1 MTYDTSQ
8 LCCGVV
14 HLNGVAMKDIYEK
27 VIELAEKGQFS
38 VLATIIT
45 QTGSTPRGIGTKFVI
60 KEDGSFEGTI
70 GGGQLEAKVLEEA
83 KEVFKTRAPLRLN
96 FVLKGTDVE
105 KSEMLCGGDA
115 EVFLEPVSPDNPEHI
130 DILRKAVEVIGQG
143 GIGMMAMAID
153 ATRWEGKHIPKIFLE
168 SDAGGVGSLAGQSN
182 IEDQLAGEM
191 KSILKKRQPINIT
204 FEDAGGKQIEFYV
217 EPVMP
222 EPTLY
227 IFGGGH
233 VSLQIVPL
241 AAMVGF
247 KVVVIDD
254 RPEFADPKKFPE
266 AMSVHEYPFE
276 GVFDRFPID
285 QSSYIVIVT
294 RGHLHDRTVV
304 TQSLKSQARYI
315 GMIGSRRKR
324 AIVYKKL
331 LEEGFTQADLDRV
344 YSPIGIDI
352 EAETPEEIAVSI
364 VAELI
369 KVRAEI

>member
-1 MTYDTSQ
+1 
-8 LCCGVV
+8 
-14 HLNGVAMKDIYEK
+14 MKDIYEK
-27 VIELAEKGQFS
+27 VIELAEKGRFS
-38 VLATIIT
+38 VLATIIR

-60 KEDGSFEGTI
+60 MEEGSFEGTI

-83 KEVFKTRAPLRLN
+83 KEVFKIRAPLRLN

-105 KSEMLCGGDA
+105 KTEMLCGGDA
-115 EVFLEPVSPDNPEHI
+115 EVFLEPVSPDNPGHI
-130 DILRKAVEVIGQG
+130 DIYKRAIEVIGRG
-143 GIGMMAMAID
+143 GAGMMVTAVD
-153 ATRWEGKHIPKIFLE
+153 TKRWKSGQVPKIFLE
-168 SDAGGVGSLAGQSN
+168 PDAGSVGSLAGHPG
-182 IEDQLAGEM
+182 IEDRLAGEM
-191 KSILKKRQPINIT
+191 SSILKKRQPINVT
-204 FEDAGGKQIEFYV
+204 FGDAGAEQVEFFV
-217 EPVMP
+217 DPVMSEPV
-222 EPTLY
+222 LY
-227 IFGGGH
+227 VFGGGH

-254 RPEFADPKKFPE
+254 RPEFADPRKFPE

-276 GVFDRFPID
+276 GVFDRLPID

-304 TQSLKSQARYI
+304 IQSLKSQARYT

-331 LEEGFTQADLDRV
+331 LEEGFTQADLDRI

-352 EAETPEEIAVSI
+352 QAETPEEIAVSI

-369 KVRAEI
+369 KVRAEVL

>member
-1 MTYDTSQ
+1 
-8 LCCGVV
+8 
-14 HLNGVAMKDIYEK
+14 MKDIYEK

-60 KEDGSFEGTI
+60 KEDSSFEGTI

-115 EVFLEPVSPDNPEHI
+115 EVFLEPVSPDNPGQI
-130 DILRKAVEVIGQG
+130 DLLKKAVDVIGQG
-143 GIGMMAMAID
+143 GSGMMAMAVD
-153 ATRWEGKHIPKIFLE
+153 ANRWEGGQVPKIFLE
-168 SDAGGVGSLAGQSN
+168 PNAGSVGSLTGHPG
-182 IEDQLAGEM
+182 IEDRLAGEM
-191 KSILKKRQPINIT
+191 SSILRKRQPINVT
-204 FEDAGGKQIEFYV
+204 FGDAKGEQIEFYV
-217 EPVMP
+217 EPVMS
-222 EPTLY
+222 EPVLY
-227 IFGGGH
+227 VFGGGH
-233 VSLQIVPL
+233 VSLQIVPM
-241 AAMVGF
+241 AALVGF
-247 KVVVIDD
+247 NVVVIDD

-276 GVFDRFPID
+276 GVFDRLPID

-304 TQSLKSQARYI
+304 MQALKTQARYI
-315 GMIGSRRKR
+315 GMMGSRRKK

-331 LEEGFTQADLDRV
+331 SEEGFTQTDLDRI
-344 YSPIGIDI
+344 YSPIGIGI
-352 EAETPEEIAVSI
+352 EAETPEELAVSI

-369 KVRAEI
+369 KVRAEVLP

>member
-1 MTYDTSQ
+1 
-8 LCCGVV
+8 
-14 HLNGVAMKDIYEK
+14 MKDIYEK
-27 VIELAEKGQFS
+27 VIELAEKGRFS
-38 VLATIIT
+38 VLATIIR

-60 KEDGSFEGTI
+60 MEDGSFEGTI

-83 KEVFKTRAPLRLN
+83 KEVFKIRAPLRLN

-105 KSEMLCGGDA
+105 KTEMLCGGDA
-115 EVFLEPVSPDNPEHI
+115 EVFLEPVSPDNPGHI
-130 DILRKAVEVIGQG
+130 DIYKRAIEVIGRG
-143 GIGMMAMAID
+143 GAGMMVTAVD
-153 ATRWEGKHIPKIFLE
+153 TKRWRSGQVPKIFLE
-168 SDAGGVGSLAGQSN
+168 PDAGSVGSLAGHPG
-182 IEDQLAGEM
+182 IEDRLAGEM
-191 KSILKKRQPINIT
+191 SSILKKRQPINVT
-204 FEDAGGKQIEFYV
+204 FGDAGAEQVEFFV
-217 EPVMP
+217 DPVMSEPV
-222 EPTLY
+222 LY
-227 IFGGGH
+227 VFGGGH

-254 RPEFADPKKFPE
+254 RPEFADPRKFPE

-276 GVFDRFPID
+276 GVFDRLPID

-304 TQSLKSQARYI
+304 IQSLKSQARYT

-331 LEEGFTQADLDRV
+331 LEEGFTQADLDRI

-352 EAETPEEIAVSI
+352 QAETPEEIAVSI

-369 KVRAEI
+369 KVRAEVL

>member
-1 MTYDTSQ
+1 
-8 LCCGVV
+8 
-14 HLNGVAMKDIYEK
+14 MKEIYEK
-27 VIELAEKGQFS
+27 VVELAEKGHYL

-60 KEDGSFEGTI
+60 MEDGSFEGTI

-83 KEVFKTRAPLRLN
+83 KEVFKTRTPLRLN

-115 EVFLEPVSPDNPEHI
+115 EVFLEPVSPDRTDHI
-130 DILRKAVEVIGQG
+130 DIYKKAVEVIERRGT
-143 GIGMMAMAID
+143 GIMAMSID
-153 ATRWEGKHIPKIFLE
+153 AKQWAGSEVPKIFLE
-168 SDAGGVGSLAGQSN
+168 QDAGSVGTLVGLQG
-182 IEDQLAGEM
+182 IEDRLE
-191 KSILKKRQPINIT
+191 KEVSTILKKRQPLNVT
-204 FEDAGGKQIEFYV
+204 FEDVGGKQIELYV
-217 EPVMP
+217 EPVMS
-222 EPTLY
+222 EPILY
-227 IFGGGH
+227 VFGGGH

-254 RPEFADPKKFPE
+254 RPEFSDPKNFPD

-276 GVFDRFPID
+276 GVFDRLSID

-304 TQSLKSQARYI
+304 TQALKSQARYI

-331 LEEGFTQADLDRV
+331 LEEGFTQADLDRI
-344 YSPIGIDI
+344 YSPIGIEI
-352 EAETPEEIAVSI
+352 KAETPEEIAVSI

-369 KVRAEI
+369 KVRAEGFSEETQRSIS